1 MGRTTCDTCDA
12 TCPVRG
18 RKKKKT
24 LLLRVPHAHH
34 RPRRMLFLR
43 NFEGRKKT
51 YRTQPPPSPPSS
63 LRSPLRNLG
72 WRPETECV
80 AGSLG
85 VGYVVQGRPVLDGC
99 NVMCDATQGGSVAV
113 PGIGIRISRPSSR
126 SLVGVVRGCKGVR
139 FA

>member
-1 MGRTTCDTCDA
+1 MSSKGKEEKKRFYYEYPTHITDLGECSF
-12 TCPVRG
+12 RG
-18 RKKKKT
+18 TLKGEKK
-24 LLLRVPHAHH
+24 LIGHSPPL
-34 RPRRMLFLR
+34 
-43 NFEGRKKT
+43 
-51 YRTQPPPSPPSS
+51 PPSPPSS

-113 PGIGIRISRPSSR
+113 PGIGIRISRPSLR